1 MIRCCFI
8 YFETSIYQFNSK
20 HHNYVC
26 EMKQLRIKLYSEGD
40 NYLIPS
46 KEMNY
51 GGLILMEKSTIS
63 TKNMGKKHIT

>member
-1 MIRCCFI
+1 
-8 YFETSIYQFNSK
+8 
-20 HHNYVC
+20 
-26 EMKQLRIKLYSEGD
+26 MKQLRIKLYSEGD